1 MNYVKKYVYKRSS
14 KLNSK
19 IKHSAQFKFNLVL
32 ESFKQSEVTA
42 LARKHN
48 LAPNQIST
56 WRRHFLDNGPSIF
69 ELKADKTT
77 EQAKQQIRDLESLL
91 GKKEVEI
98 NLLKNFLDSQG

>member
-1 MNYVKKYVYKRSS
+1 MNYSKKYVYKRSS

-19 IKHSAQFKFNLVL
+19 IKHSAEFKFKLVL

-56 WRRHFLDNGPSIF
+56 WRRQFLDNGAGIF
-69 ELKADKTT
+69 ELKTDKTVNN
-77 EQAKQQIRDLESLL
+77 QKQQIKDLESLL

-98 NLLKNFLDSQG
+98 NLLKNFLDNQE